1 MPQPTSVAQSPRRYG
16 VLLVNLGS
24 PAAPDAAAVRR
35 FLRPFLGDRRVVEIP
50 RPLWW
55 PLLNLFIL
63 PFRAPR
69 VARLYQRIW
78 MAEGAPLQVHL
89 ERLREAVTA
98 RFHAGSSGGDRI
110 EVRAAVTYGA
120 PAIADQLDALMAAGS
135 DEVIV
140 IPLYP
145 QYSATTTAAV
155 FDAVSRWM
163 QQRRDLPGLTLVK
176 DYHDHPRYIEALAQS
191 VRTAQQ
197 QFGTPERLLFSFH
210 GIPQANVDQG
220 DPYARHC
227 HRTAEAVAQ
236 ALGLELGQWLVAFQS
251 RFGPAQWL
259 QPYMDEAVKALAAE
273 GVRHLQVISPSFS
286 LDCLE
291 TLDEIDHEYR
301 QLFLSQGGERFHY
314 VPALNAGDSQVELL
328 VELISCHLPAA
339 R

>member
-1 MPQPTSVAQSPRRYG
+1 M
-16 VLLVNLGS
+16 
-24 PAAPDAAAVRR
+24 
-35 FLRPFLGDRRVVEIP
+35 
-50 RPLWW
+50 
-55 PLLNLFIL
+55 
-63 PFRAPR
+63 
-69 VARLYQRIW
+69 
-78 MAEGAPLQVHL
+78 
-89 ERLREAVTA
+89 
-98 RFHAGSSGGDRI
+98 
-110 EVRAAVTYGA
+110 
-120 PAIADQLDALMAAGS
+120 
-135 DEVIV
+135 
-140 IPLYP
+140 
-145 QYSATTTAAV
+145 
-155 FDAVSRWM
+155 
-163 QQRRDLPGLTLVK
+163 
-176 DYHDHPRYIEALAQS
+176 
-191 VRTAQQ
+191 
-197 QFGTPERLLFSFH
+197 FSFH

-328 VELISCHLPAA
+328 VELISCHLPVA

>member
-1 MPQPTSVAQSPRRYG
+1 MPQPTSVAQLPRRYG

-50 RPLWW
+50 RTLWW

-69 VARLYQRIW
+69 VAKLYQRIW

-89 ERLREAVTA
+89 ERLREAVAA
-98 RFHAGSSGGDRI
+98 RLHAGGAGDQI

-163 QQRRDLPGLTLVK
+163 RQRRDLPGLTLVK

-236 ALGLELGQWLVAFQS
+236 ALGLELGQWQVAFQS

-259 QPYMDEAVKALAAE
+259 QPYMDAAVKALAAQ

>member
-1 MPQPTSVAQSPRRYG
+1 MPQPTSVAQLPRRYG

-50 RPLWW
+50 RTLWW

-69 VARLYQRIW
+69 VAKLYQRIW

-89 ERLREAVTA
+89 ERLREAVAA
-98 RFHAGSSGGDRI
+98 RLHAGGAGDQI

-163 QQRRDLPGLTLVK
+163 WQRRDLPGLTLVK

-236 ALGLELGQWLVAFQS
+236 ALGLELGQWQVAFQS

-259 QPYMDEAVKALAAE
+259 QPYMDAAVKALAAQ

>member
-1 MPQPTSVAQSPRRYG
+1 MSQPDAVTQSPRRYG

-35 FLRPFLGDRRVVEIP
+35 FLRPFLGDQRVVEIP
-50 RPLWW
+50 RLLWW
-55 PLLNLFIL
+55 PILNLFIL

-78 MAEGAPLQVHL
+78 MAEGAPLLVYL
-89 ERLREAVTA
+89 ERLREAVAA
-98 RFHAGSSGGDRI
+98 RLHPANSGVQI
-110 EVRAAVTYGA
+110 EVRSAVTYGA
-120 PAIADQLDALMAAGS
+120 PAIVDQLDALLAAGC
-135 DEVIV
+135 DELIV
-140 IPLYP
+140 VPLYP

-163 QQRRDLPGLTLVK
+163 QQRRDLPGVTLLK
-176 DYHDHPRYIEALAQS
+176 AYHDHPRYIEALAQS
-191 VRTAQQ
+191 VQQARQ
-197 QFGTPERLLFSFH
+197 QFGIPERLLFSFH
-210 GIPQANVDQG
+210 GIPQANVDKG

-236 ALGLELGQWLVAFQS
+236 ALGLEPGQWLVTFQS

-259 QPYMDEAVKALAAE
+259 QPYMDETLKELATQ
-273 GVRHLQVISPSFS
+273 GVRHLHVISPSFS

-301 QLFLSQGGERFHY
+301 QLFLEQGGERFHY
-314 VPALNAGDSQVELL
+314 IPALNADDSQVELL
-328 VELISCHLPAA
+328 VELISRYLPQA